1 MTRERDQAEQS
12 ASAAPLEPGEQA
24 APPDPTA
31 AAPEP
36 PPATEPPQQ
45 RAPAA
50 ADSRPDP
57 AGERSGDQR
66 DRPPR
71 DDGESRGRG
80 SRDGG
85 SRDGGSRDGGRRGGF
100 RPRGCEFCIG
110 KINVLDYKDLDRLRR
125 YIGDRAKMEPRRK
138 VGTCAKHQ
146 RMVAQ
151 AVERARYI
159 ALLPYTA
166 EHIRQ
171 TGTRVGGRR

>member
-1 MTRERDQAEQS
+1 MTSEQDPPGQA
-12 ASAAPLEPGEQA
+12 ASVEPSDQA
-24 APPDPTA
+24 APA
-31 AAPEP
+31 EP
-36 PPATEPPQQ
+36 PPAGEPPQQ
-45 RAPAA
+45 GEPAA
-50 ADSRPDP
+50 SSSMAGP
-57 AGERSGDQR
+57 AGDRRGDQR

-71 DDGESRGRG
+71 DDDGFRGR
-80 SRDGG
+80 G

-110 KINVLDYKDLDRLRR
+110 KINVLDYKDLSRLRR
-125 YIGDRAKMEPRRK
+125 YIGDRGKMEPRRK

-151 AVERARYI
+151 AVKRARYI

-171 TGTRVGGRR
+171 TGTRAGSRR

>member
-1 MTRERDQAEQS
+1 MTSEQEQPEQS
-12 ASAAPLEPGEQA
+12 ASAEPSEPGEQA
-24 APPDPTA
+24 APA
-31 AAPEP
+31 ADL
-36 PPATEPPQQ
+36 
-45 RAPAA
+45 PAA
-50 ADSRPDP
+50 ASEAPESPPAGESPRQREPSASDAPSAP

-71 DDGESRGRG
+71 DDDFRGR
-80 SRDGG
+80 
-85 SRDGGSRDGGRRGGF
+85 GSRDGGRRGGF

-125 YIGDRAKMEPRRK
+125 YVGDRAKMEPRRK

-151 AVERARYI
+151 AVKRARYI

-166 EHIRQ
+166 EHMRQ
-171 TGTRVGGRR
+171 TGTRTGGRR